1 MIVQKQVFE
10 LDRLDLFCGTTLK
23 QVRVGY
29 ETYGTLS
36 PSKDNAIL
44 ICHHFSGTSHAAG
57 RYNEIEEIPG
67 YWDAV
72 IGPGKPFDTHR
83 YFVVSSDTLCNI
95 NVKDPTVVTTGPAES
110 TRPFRGRD
118 RGKGS
123 LSPVTGGLGDFESGG
138 GLRLRGPAGVDR
150 PGLSGTQG
158 VRPDVGVQESCC
170 FSGTIWYG
178 LRSRPYRGTL

>member
-10 LDRLDLFCGTTLK
+10 LDRLDLFCGTTLR

-29 ETYGTLS
+29 ETYGTPS

-72 IGPGKPFDTHR
+72 IGPGKPFDTQLLH
-83 YFVVSSDTLCNI
+83 
-95 NVKDPTVVTTGPAES
+95 
-110 TRPFRGRD
+110 
-118 RGKGS
+118 
-123 LSPVTGGLGDFESGG
+123 
-138 GLRLRGPAGVDR
+138 
-150 PGLSGTQG
+150 LSGQG
-158 VRPDVGVQESCC
+158 RCPVPGRHRIRV
-170 FSGTIWYG
+170 SG
-178 LRSRPYRGTL
+178 RGA